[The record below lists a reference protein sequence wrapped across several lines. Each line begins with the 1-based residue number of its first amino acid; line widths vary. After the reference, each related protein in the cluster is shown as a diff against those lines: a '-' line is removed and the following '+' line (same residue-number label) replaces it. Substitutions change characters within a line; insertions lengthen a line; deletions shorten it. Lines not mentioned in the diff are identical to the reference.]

1 MGWGPLG
8 ADGIH
13 YQGLKSLQKEKKKG
27 TRRPHKKKKKGKGNE
42 KRKKGYGEGGKEGA

>member
-27 TRRPHKKKKKGKGNE
+27 TRRPHEKKKGKGNE